1 MNTYA
6 LIGKNI
12 DYSFSRQYFTEK
24 FKREG
29 IADCQYINFDI
40 QSLDE
45 LPALLASTPNVKGM
59 NVTIPYKRDISQL
72 LSAIDTTAHQIG
84 AVNTIKVTPIGLIG
98 YNTDYY
104 GFAESLRP
112 QSIGDKLPFCVA
124 HPCYRSVCLH
134 RPYPLAF
141 AKISAH
147 Y

>member
-45 LPALLASTPNVKGM
+45 YRNRSQQHSRFIDETLALFKGELSLHEILDELPKKRLIEL
-59 NVTIPYKRDISQL
+59 RDIRLKRL
-72 LSAIDTTAHQIG
+72 LDEQKDLEKQQKEI
-84 AVNTIKVTPIGLIG
+84 
-98 YNTDYY
+98 
-104 GFAESLRP
+104 
-112 QSIGDKLPFCVA
+112 
-124 HPCYRSVCLH
+124 
-134 RPYPLAF
+134 
-141 AKISAH
+141 
-147 Y
+147 